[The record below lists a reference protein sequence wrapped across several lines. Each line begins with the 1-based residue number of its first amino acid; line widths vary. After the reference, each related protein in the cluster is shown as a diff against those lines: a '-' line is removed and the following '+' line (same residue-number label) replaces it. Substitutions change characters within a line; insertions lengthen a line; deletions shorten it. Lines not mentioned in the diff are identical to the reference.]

1 MGVGVVMGRTRAGDL
16 GRRQLIEAAA
26 QTIYEHGYQEATV
39 ARIAEAS
46 GLSAGNIH
54 YHFGGKDG
62 LLEATMRAL
71 LGDIHEAMIEQLS
84 RAASPLERVRA
95 VIRTNLA
102 EPLFRP
108 EICRVWLHFWA
119 QTAHQPRLARLERI
133 NATRFRAN
141 LQEGLRHLV
150 PQPAVA
156 GLAREIVAM
165 VNGLWMARAQ
175 RNSTLDAESA
185 SRRVF
190 RYLDRRL
197 RDLA

>member
-1 MGVGVVMGRTRAGDL
+1 VTARTRSGEL

-26 QTIYEHGYQEATV
+26 HAIHKYGFYDATV
-39 ARIAEAS
+39 SRIAAQS

-54 YHFGGKDG
+54 HHFGGKDG

-71 LGDIHEAMIEQLS
+71 LGDIHDAMVDELA
-84 RAASPLERVRA
+84 RAAGPLERVRA

-119 QTAHQPRLARLERI
+119 QTPHQERLARLERI

-141 LQEGLRHLV
+141 LQEGLRQLV
-150 PQPAVA
+150 PTERVQ
-156 GLAREIVAM
+156 GLAHEIVAL
-165 VNGLWMARAQ
+165 VDGLWVRRAQ
-175 RNSTLDAESA
+175 RGHEVEPEAACRLVLD
-185 SRRVF
+185 
-190 RYLDRRL
+190 YLDRRL
-197 RDLA
+197 EAEA

>member
-1 MGVGVVMGRTRAGDL
+1 MVARARSGDL
-16 GRRQLIEAAA
+16 GRQQLIEAAA
-26 QTIYEHGYQEATV
+26 QTIYKFGYHDATV
-39 ARIAEAS
+39 ARIAQES

-54 YHFGGKDG
+54 YHFGGKEG

-71 LGDIHEAMIEQLS
+71 LGDIHDSMVEQLT
-84 RAASPLERVRA
+84 RAEGPLERVRA

-119 QTAHQPRLARLERI
+119 QTPHQQRLARLEQI

-150 PQPAVA
+150 APQRVQ
-156 GLAREIVAM
+156 GLAHEIVAM
-165 VNGLWMARAQ
+165 VDGLWVRRAQ
-175 RNSTLDAESA
+175 RGQEVDPQAACRMVLD
-185 SRRVF
+185 
-190 RYLDRRL
+190 YLDRRL
-197 RDLA
+197 EEEA

>member
-1 MGVGVVMGRTRAGDL
+1 MARARSGDIS
-16 GRRQLIEAAA
+16 RHQLIEAAA
-26 QTIYEHGYQEATV
+26 QAIFKHGYYDATV
-39 ARIAEAS
+39 ARIAEES

-71 LGDIHEAMIEQLS
+71 LGDIHDAMVEQLTQ
-84 RAASPLERVRA
+84 AAGPLERVRA

-119 QTAHQPRLARLERI
+119 QTPHQERLARLEQI

-141 LQEGLRHLV
+141 LQEGLRQLV
-150 PQPAVA
+150 PAARVQD
-156 GLAREIVAM
+156 LAYELVAM
-165 VNGLWMARAQ
+165 VDGLWVRRAQ
-175 RNSTLDAESA
+175 PDGGVEPEAACRLVLD
-185 SRRVF
+185 
-190 RYLDRRL
+190 YLDRRL
-197 RDLA
+197 EALA

>member
-1 MGVGVVMGRTRAGDL
+1 MVRARSGDIGRQ
-16 GRRQLIEAAA
+16 QLIEAAA
-26 QTIYEHGYQEATV
+26 QTIYKYGYHDATV
-39 ARIAEAS
+39 ARIAEES

-71 LGDIHEAMIEQLS
+71 LGDIHDAMVERLTQ
-84 RAASPLERVRA
+84 AADPLERVRA

-119 QTAHQPRLARLERI
+119 QTPHQERLARLEQI

-150 PQPAVA
+150 PAERVSA
-156 GLAREIVAM
+156 LAREIVAL
-165 VNGLWMARAQ
+165 VDGLWVRRAQ
-175 RNSTLDAESA
+175 RGQAVDPEAACRMVLD
-185 SRRVF
+185 
-190 RYLDRRL
+190 YLDRRL
-197 RDLA
+197 ETAA

>member
-1 MGVGVVMGRTRAGDL
+1 MVRARSGDIGRQ
-16 GRRQLIEAAA
+16 QLIEAAA
-26 QTIYEHGYQEATV
+26 QTIYKYGYHDATV
-39 ARIAEAS
+39 SRIAEES

-71 LGDIHEAMIEQLS
+71 LGDIHDAMVERLTQ
-84 RAASPLERVRA
+84 AADPLERVRA

-119 QTAHQPRLARLERI
+119 QTPHQERLSRLEQI

-141 LQEGLRHLV
+141 LQEGLRHLLPAERV
-150 PQPAVA
+150 PTV
-156 GLAREIVAM
+156 AREIVAL
-165 VNGLWMARAQ
+165 VDGLWVRRAQ
-175 RNSTLDAESA
+175 RGQEVDPEAACRLVLD
-185 SRRVF
+185 
-190 RYLDRRL
+190 YLDRRL
-197 RDLA
+197 EAAA